1 MTVNARGEEDVEPD
15 TILEKVAKASGAN
28 FNFHK
33 ETQRSTDTR
42 SGPVVRRHTCNH
54 KTHTP
59 TNRFI
64 KENLNS

>member
-33 ETQRSTDTR
+33 ETQRSTDTL
-42 SGPVVRRHTCNH
+42 SGPVVRRQTCNH
-54 KTHTP
+54 ITRTP
-59 TNRFI
+59 TNSFT